1 MVNVFDK
8 MLLIINYSL
17 KLILMAP
24 FIILAYVL
32 SIHTRTRVSCSFPCF
47 TAVSCL

>member
-1 MVNVFDK
+1 MLNASDK

-17 KLILMAP
+17 KLILMLP

-32 SIHTRTRVSCSFPCF
+32 SVHVHAQTCNTHT
-47 TAVSCL
+47 